1 MKKIS
6 FLLLLMTL
14 AVGCS
19 KEIKVPDS
27 GNEGAKDETKS
38 ISVSLV
44 GATNLV
50 VGNEASF
57 VVKNDKG
64 IDINSLSK
72 IFVAGQ
78 EITGGKY
85 TPEKEGKVEVYATY
99 KNFTSPKI
107 TLDVKAKG
115 GGTGGEVKGTYL
127 PKVVVHDFTG
137 TWCGYCAG
145 AILEI
150 EELHKKYPKNV
161 ISVGVHT
168 GGSGPNRDGSFDYDK
183 YKTFGTGNENPVIW
197 INHQTFGAQF
207 EEIVSEFIQAK
218 KLLGLAINYDLKN
231 DKVTVSVQ
239 YDKVTKNN
247 KIVVFL
253 VEDKLLA
260 AQANYDD
267 KNKNSLG
274 YGKGNPIANFEH
286 NAVLRTA
293 LTAPMGDKIPDA
305 DVIDNLYTSE
315 YSLKGKKGKVVNINN
330 TRIVAF
336 VVDNHGTVVN
346 AQVAK
351 VNEDKGFDK

>member
-1 MKKIS
+1 MKKQLFYLVLITLVIS
-6 FLLLLMTL
+6 
-14 AVGCS
+14 CS
-19 KEIKVPDS
+19 KEIEVPNN
-27 GNEGAKDETKS
+27 GNGGGLKDETKS

-50 VGNEASF
+50 VGKESSF

-72 IFVAGQ
+72 IFVGGQ

-85 TPEKEGKVEVYATY
+85 TPKEEGKVEVYATY
-99 KNFTSPKI
+99 KSFTSPKI

-115 GGTGGEVKGTYL
+115 GGTGGDVKGTYL

-137 TWCGYCAG
+137 NWCGYCAG

-150 EELHKKYPKNV
+150 EELHKKYPENV

-197 INHQTFGAQF
+197 INHQTFGGEF
-207 EEIVSEFIQAK
+207 DTVVSEFIQAK
-218 KLLGLAINYDLKN
+218 KLLGLAINYDLSN
-231 DKVTVSVQ
+231 DKVIVRVR
-239 YDKVTKNN
+239 YDKVSKNN

-253 VEDKLLA
+253 VEDKLKA
-260 AQANYDD
+260 DQANYDD
-267 KNKNSLG
+267 KNPTSPAYK
-274 YGKGNPIANFEH
+274 KGNPIVGFEH

-293 LTAPMGDKIPDA
+293 LTDPLGDKILD
-305 DVIDNLYTSE
+305 DKVLNNLYTVE
-315 YSLKGKKGKVVNINN
+315 YSLKGKKSKVTDINN
-330 TRIVAF
+330 TRIISF
-336 VVDNHGTVVN
+336 VIGNEGNVVN

-351 VNEDKGFDK
+351 VNEDKDFD